1 MFCRKCGNEIPG
13 TSRYCGKCGT
23 KVISSEEMA
32 AHSRNVAYMTEM
44 NARMMESPPFTY
56 ENYAKKRRIVSKKQT
71 QELADTQARLIDLFS
86 LFTGC
91 GSLFLC
97 KIPLVSIPLSL
108 AGLILGI
115 IGLSSNRPSMQ
126 NILGIILS
134 VFGIFATAIVLLLSL
149 SSMLAP

>member
-1 MFCRKCGNEIPG
+1 MFCRKCGNEISG

-32 AHSRNVAYMTEM
+32 AQSRNMAYMTEM

-56 ENYAKKRRIVSKKQT
+56 ENYAKKKRLVSRKQNP
-71 QELADTQARLIDLFS
+71 ELAGTKARLMDLFS

-97 KIPLVSIPLSL
+97 QIPLVSIPLAL
-108 AGLILGI
+108 AALVLGLI
-115 IGLSSNRPSMQ
+115 GLYSDRPSIQ

-134 VFGIFATAIVLLLSL
+134 VIGLFATAIVLLFSL
-149 SSMLAP
+149 PSLLA